1 MKKISIRDLIVFVY
15 SLVWAITCL
24 SILLIFGRNGTA
36 VLVGHIF
43 IIVFGIFV
51 MISKI
56 SKKLNKFL
64 NRELILKK

>member
-36 VLVGHIF
+36 VLVGYIF

-64 NRELILKK
+64 NRELIFKK

>member
-24 SILLIFGRNGTA
+24 SILLIFGRNATA
-36 VLVGHIF
+36 VLVGYIF

-64 NRELILKK
+64 NQELILKK